1 MSNKAA
7 TSVTEFIQARLNR
20 RSVAFFLCLLL
31 SGLFWLLTSLS
42 KEYVDEIEIP
52 ITYQNHPENLLLVNK
67 PTNVVKAEVK
77 GFGFDLLWHWL
88 NFEKVDI
95 EITADPSTLKSFVRS
110 GERVHYVLTENKTG
124 KLDKLGDEQLE
135 ILSIKPDTLYLN
147 FKPLFAKSI
156 PVKLDAEVSHLK
168 QYGADGTPIIE
179 PAEIEVSGLKELVSE
194 IDFILTEPQN
204 WTDLDE
210 SLSAEVMLVNDHDPQ
225 LVRYST
231 EKVSVALNVVEFTE
245 GTATVPISVV
255 SGGKTVKVFPSE
267 VEVKYQVP
275 LSDYEVVKPEM
286 FTAEVVLNRESEKQS
301 LLTVNLTNSPKQ
313 IRQIRID
320 PVQVEYIVQK

>member
-1 MSNKAA
+1 MSNQTA
-7 TSVTEFIQARLNR
+7 TSLTEFIKARLNR

-52 ITYQNHPENLLLVNK
+52 VSYENYPENLLLVNK
-67 PTNVVKAEVK
+67 PTEIVKAEVK

-95 EITADPSTLKSFVRS
+95 EIAADPNSLKSIVRN
-110 GERVHYVLTENKTG
+110 GARVHYVLTEDKTG

-147 FKPLFAKSI
+147 FKPLFTKSI
-156 PVKLDAEVSHLK
+156 PVKLDAEISHLK
-168 QYGADGTPIIE
+168 QFGADGAPIIE
-179 PAEIEVSGLKELVSE
+179 PSEIEVSGLKELVSE
-194 IDFILTEPQN
+194 IDVILTEPQS

-210 SLSAEVMLVNDHDPQ
+210 SITAEVNLVNDNDPR

-245 GTATVPISVV
+245 GTVTVPITVV
-255 SGGKTVKVFPSE
+255 SGSRSVKVFPSE

-275 LSDYEVVKPEM
+275 LSDYEDVKPEM
-286 FTAEVVLNRESEKQS
+286 FEAEVVLNKESEKQS
-301 LLTVNLTNSPKQ
+301 LLTVSLTKSPTQ
-313 IRQIRID
+313 VRQIRIN